1 MSLDLH
7 NLAWHRSAGKLIM
20 QLNRP
25 AFWSSLV
32 RVLNEYVP
40 IDNWVVLVFGDQ
52 HVQVISVPEVADAE
66 EVDALTQHYVK
77 GLFLL
82 DPFYIANRENPQS
95 GFFHLSDIAPEH
107 FLTTEY
113 YQRYFEQYISV
124 DEVQYNVQLDA
135 GRTLCI
141 SLGSQVRFGPEQITT
156 LDIIKPWV
164 TALMHQRMC
173 FENEVEKNLSE
184 SPPWSEAIIQLG
196 TQITT
201 REKDVLTLLLSGFSN
216 KEIAGKL
223 SLSAET
229 IKVHRRNLYN
239 KLHIKSQS
247 ELFAR
252 FFMPK
257 PEPHTTNPSLQL
269 AVAEQ

>member
-1 MSLDLH
+1 
-7 NLAWHRSAGKLIM
+7 M

-25 AFWSSLV
+25 EFWSSLI
-32 RVLNEYVP
+32 RTLNEYVQ
-40 IDNWVVLVFGDQ
+40 IDNWAVLIFSNQ
-52 HVQVISVPEVADAE
+52 QVQVVSLPEVADAE
-66 EVDALTQHYVK
+66 EIDAFTHRYVK
-77 GLFLL
+77 GLYML

-95 GFFHLSDIAPEH
+95 GFFHMLDIAPEH
-107 FLTTEY
+107 FLETEY
-113 YQRYFEQYISV
+113 YHQYFAQYISV
-124 DEVQYNVQLDA
+124 DEAQYNVQLDSD
-135 GRTLCI
+135 RTLCI
-141 SLGSQVRFGPEQITT
+141 SFGSNARFNQEQITI

-173 FENEVEKNLSE
+173 FETDVEK
-184 SPPWSEAIIQLG
+184 SPPEPAPWPETILQLG

-201 REKDVLTLLLSGFSN
+201 REKDVLKLLLSGFSN

-229 IKVHRRNLYN
+229 IKVHRRNIYA
-239 KLHIKSQS
+239 KLNIKSQP

-257 PEPHTTNPSLQL
+257 QDICPTN
-269 AVAEQ
+269 

>member
-20 QLNRP
+20 ELNRP

-32 RVLNEYVP
+32 RVLREYVQ
-40 IDNWVVLVFGDQ
+40 IDNWVVLVFSD
-52 HVQVISVPEVADAE
+52 HQVNVVCVTEVADAE
-66 EVDALTQHYVK
+66 EVDALTERYVK
-77 GLFLL
+77 GLYLL

-113 YQRYFEQYISV
+113 YHQYFAQYVSV

-135 GRTLCI
+135 DRTLCI
-141 SLGSQVRFGPEQITT
+141 SFGSNVRFSPEQIIT

-164 TALMHQRMC
+164 MALMQQRMC
-173 FENEVEKNLSE
+173 FEIDVEKNLSE
-184 SPPWSEAIIQLG
+184 PPPWSEAIIQLG

-201 REKDVLTLLLSGFSN
+201 REKDVLKLLLSGFSN

-223 SLSAET
+223 FLSTET
-229 IKVHRRNLYN
+229 VKVHRRNIYN
-239 KLHIKSQS
+239 KLNIKSQS

-257 PEPHTTNPSLQL
+257 QDVHTLN
-269 AVAEQ
+269 

>member
-1 MSLDLH
+1 
-7 NLAWHRSAGKLIM
+7 M

-25 AFWSSLV
+25 EFWSSLI
-32 RVLNEYVP
+32 RTLNEYVQ
-40 IDNWVVLVFGDQ
+40 IDNWVVLIFSNQ
-52 HVQVISVPEVADAE
+52 QVQVVSLPEVADAE
-66 EVDALTQHYVK
+66 EIDAFTHRYVK
-77 GLFLL
+77 GLYML

-95 GFFHLSDIAPEH
+95 GFFHMLDIAPEH
-107 FLTTEY
+107 FLETEY
-113 YQRYFEQYISV
+113 YHQYFAQYISV
-124 DEVQYNVQLDA
+124 DEAQYNVQLDSD
-135 GRTLCI
+135 RTLCI
-141 SLGSQVRFGPEQITT
+141 SFGSNARFNQEQITI

-173 FENEVEKNLSE
+173 FETDVEK
-184 SPPWSEAIIQLG
+184 SPPEPAPWPETILQLG

-201 REKDVLTLLLSGFSN
+201 REKDVLKLLLSGFSN

-229 IKVHRRNLYN
+229 IKVHRRNIYA
-239 KLHIKSQS
+239 KLNIKSQP

-257 PEPHTTNPSLQL
+257 QDICPTN
-269 AVAEQ
+269 

>member
-7 NLAWHRSAGKLIM
+7 NLAWHRSAGMLIM

-32 RVLNEYVP
+32 RVLNEYVQ
-40 IDNWVVLVFGDQ
+40 IDNWVVLVFSDQ
-52 HVQVISVPEVADAE
+52 QVNVVSVTEVADAE
-66 EVDALTQHYVK
+66 ELDALTQRYVK
-77 GLFLL
+77 GLYLL
-82 DPFYIANRENPQS
+82 DPFYIANRENLQS

-107 FLTTEY
+107 FVTTEY
-113 YQRYFEQYISV
+113 YHQYFAQYISA

-135 GRTLCI
+135 DRTLCI
-141 SLGSQVRFGPEQITT
+141 SFGSNARFSPEQIAT
-156 LDIIKPWV
+156 LEIIKPWV
-164 TALMHQRMC
+164 LALMHQRMC
-173 FENEVEKNLSE
+173 FEIDVEKNLNE
-184 SPPWSEAIIQLG
+184 PPPWSEAILQLG
-196 TQITT
+196 TQITA
-201 REKDVLTLLLSGFSN
+201 REKDVLKLLLSGFSN

-229 IKVHRRNLYN
+229 VKVHRRNLYN
-239 KLHIKSQS
+239 KLSIKSQS

-257 PEPHTTNPSLQL
+257 QEAH
-269 AVAEQ
+269 AVN

>member
-20 QLNRP
+20 ELNRP

-32 RVLNEYVP
+32 RVLREYVQ
-40 IDNWVVLVFGDQ
+40 IDNWVVLVFSNE
-52 HVQVISVPEVADAE
+52 QVNVVCVTEVADAE
-66 EVDALTQHYVK
+66 EVDALTERYVK
-77 GLFLL
+77 GLYLL

-113 YQRYFEQYISV
+113 YHQYFAQYVSV

-135 GRTLCI
+135 DRTLCI
-141 SLGSQVRFGPEQITT
+141 SFGSNVRFSPEQIAT

-164 TALMHQRMC
+164 MALMHQRMC
-173 FENEVEKNLSE
+173 FELDVEKNLTE
-184 SPPWSEAIIQLG
+184 PPLWSEAIIQLG

-201 REKDVLTLLLSGFSN
+201 REKDVLKLLLSGFSN

-223 SLSAET
+223 FLSTET
-229 IKVHRRNLYN
+229 VKVHRRNIYN
-239 KLHIKSQS
+239 KLNIKSQS

-257 PEPHTTNPSLQL
+257 QDPHALN
-269 AVAEQ
+269 

>member
-20 QLNRP
+20 ELNRP

-32 RVLNEYVP
+32 RVLNEYVQ
-40 IDNWVVLVFGDQ
+40 IDNWVVLVFSDQ
-52 HVQVISVPEVADAE
+52 QVNVISFTEVADAE
-66 EVDALTQHYVK
+66 EVDALTQRYLK
-77 GLFLL
+77 GLYLL

-113 YQRYFEQYISV
+113 YRQYFAQYVSV
-124 DEVQYNVQLDA
+124 DEVQYNVQLDED
-135 GRTLCI
+135 RTLCI
-141 SLGSQVRFGPEQITT
+141 SFGSNVRYSPEQITT

-164 TALMHQRMC
+164 LALMHQRMC
-173 FENEVEKNLSE
+173 FEIDVEKNLNE
-184 SPPWSEAIIQLG
+184 TPPWSQAIIQLG
-196 TQITT
+196 SQITT
-201 REKDVLTLLLSGFSN
+201 REKDVLKLLLSGFSN

-223 SLSAET
+223 SLSTET
-229 IKVHRRNLYN
+229 VKVHRRNIYT
-239 KLHIKSQS
+239 KLNIKSQS

-257 PEPHTTNPSLQL
+257 QDVY
-269 AVAEQ
+269 AVN